1 MSICVVVQIIRK
13 LPHTLWKLIVEI
25 FQSCNASEF
34 SSGSPKLETEPD
46 HRQF

>member
-1 MSICVVVQIIRK
+1 MSICVVAQIIRK

-25 FQSCNASEF
+25 VQSCNASEF
-34 SSGSPKLETEPD
+34 SSGGPKLEIDPE